1 MNKDEEILRALG
13 RIEGRMDGIEKL
25 NERVRILELWQ
36 WWLKGAWAAL
46 TGAWIY
52 LCRQTPK

>member
-1 MNKDEEILRALG
+1 
-13 RIEGRMDGIEKL
+13 MDGIEKL